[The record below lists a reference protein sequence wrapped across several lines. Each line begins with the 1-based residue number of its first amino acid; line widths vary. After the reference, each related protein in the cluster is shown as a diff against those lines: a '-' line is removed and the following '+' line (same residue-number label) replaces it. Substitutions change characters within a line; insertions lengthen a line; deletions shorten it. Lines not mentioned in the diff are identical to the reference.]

1 MERYKMLDGYLTV
14 KLIIE
19 HPETKLPI
27 TLPAFTH
34 IKINHLN
41 GLAWIKTYQVKLN
54 RHTYCLVN

>member
-1 MERYKMLDGYLTV
+1 MLDGYLIT

-27 TLPAFTH
+27 TLPAFTP
-34 IKINHLN
+34 IKINYIN
-41 GLAWIKTYQVKLN
+41 GLAWIKTYQVNLN